1 MLISLIVWWHLWELH
16 LHLVVVALQLILEE
30 VGVESLLGHLIE
42 VGLCVQQLR
51 HTDLR
56 MTAYE
61 IVLTRVTADRH
72 RSLVQVIRR
81 GEAGL

>member
-1 MLISLIVWWHLWELH
+1 MWWHLWELH

-42 VGLCVQQLR
+42 VGLRVRQLR

-56 MTAYE
+56 MTAHE

-72 RSLVQVIRR
+72 RSLIQVIRR

>member
-1 MLISLIVWWHLWELH
+1 VLISLIVWWHLWELH
-16 LHLVVVALQLILEE
+16 LHLVVVALQLIVEE
-30 VGVESLLGHLIE
+30 VRVESLLGHLIE
-42 VGLCVQQLR
+42 VGLRVQQLR